1 MKISSQ
7 DIQGEVF
14 LSSLLLA
21 SYLNHFLTYISQGY
35 QSSHW
40 LPYLYYGYLILNSF
54 TWFVAGSHMVQQW
67 GSTNICTSIW
77 EIQAQVSS
85 RTF

>member
-21 SYLNHFLTYISQGY
+21 SYLNHFLTYFSQGY

-40 LPYLYYGYLILNSF
+40 LPYLYYGYLICF
-54 TWFVAGSHMVQQW
+54 
-67 GSTNICTSIW
+67 
-77 EIQAQVSS
+77 
-85 RTF
+85 